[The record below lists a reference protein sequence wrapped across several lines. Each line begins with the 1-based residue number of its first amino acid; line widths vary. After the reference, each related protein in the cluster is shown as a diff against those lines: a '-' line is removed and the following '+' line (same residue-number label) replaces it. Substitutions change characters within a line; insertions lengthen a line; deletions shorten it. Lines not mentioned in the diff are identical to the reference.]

1 MPDQSA
7 QPPTPAPPSRWTP
20 QAVFGLLCLVAGVI
34 LRLAFEV
41 DEGLAKTL
49 SDTELAKALAE
60 ARTGLRIGDGLLLL
74 GGSLLGWAPPL
85 PALRLPGGGG
95 SGPTTGLTVGLVL
108 GTGAMLAGCLARE
121 VRAEHD
127 AQVDWTPRPSC
138 RFEAFADGE
147 SVFTLTAPTS
157 CEPPPNV
164 CPAPPEPAPEP
175 EQ

>member
-1 MPDQSA
+1 MPDQSPPA
-7 QPPTPAPPSRWTP
+7 QPPTTAPPSRWTP
-20 QAVFGLLCLVAGVI
+20 QAVIGLLCLVAGVI

-49 SDTELAKALAE
+49 TDTELAKALAE

-108 GTGAMLAGCLARE
+108 GTGAMLAGCAPRH
-121 VRAEHD
+121 VVAE
-127 AQVDWTPRPSC
+127 QSVDVEIRRGPPCLIRVL
-138 RFEAFADGE
+138 ADGE
-147 SVFTLTAPTS
+147 LVARVDWSKR
-157 CEPPPNV
+157 CEV
-164 CPAPPEPAPEP
+164 ALPEAVTP
-175 EQ
+175 